1 MLKNLYGPSFYD
13 ILVIAL
19 NKVLPSFNEDKFKS
33 LIFNEQFQ
41 HMELKERMRHTTL
54 VLHGFMPAQ
63 FKDAVEVI
71 YQLISELR
79 QMGRGEDELAFI
91 FLPDY
96 LEVYGIDDYDA
107 AIPALEFVTQFVSCE
122 FAVRPFLIKY
132 FDKMM
137 PQMKLWSLHESAKV
151 RRLATEGSRPRLPWA
166 MAIPMLKKDPTLIL
180 PILENLKND
189 PSESV
194 RRSVA
199 NNLNDISKDNPA
211 VVLSLAKKWLGHG
224 KETDAI
230 IKHGCRTLLKQ
241 GHSEILSHYGLDT
254 EGLLVADFK
263 INTPLVSMGE
273 AVAFSFTIQNA
284 NTAQKTIRL
293 EYGLY
298 YQKANGT
305 LARKVFKISERIYKG
320 GEHTVIER
328 KQSFRPITTRVFY
341 PGEHQL
347 SLIINGEEQ
356 KDSIKSFELLAKL
369 LS

>member
-1 MLKNLYGPSFYD
+1 MLKNLYGPAFYD
-13 ILVIAL
+13 TLADAL
-19 NKVLPSFNEDKFKS
+19 NHVVPAFDAVKFKS
-33 LIFNEQFQ
+33 LIFNEHFQ

-54 VLHGFMPAQ
+54 VLHEFMPAQ
-63 FKDAVEVI
+63 FSAAVPLI
-71 YQLISELR
+71 YQLIDKLR
-79 QMGRGEDELAFI
+79 LMGRGEDELAFI

-96 LEVYGIDDYDA
+96 LEVYGIDDLA
-107 AIPALEFVTQFVSCE
+107 TAVPALELVTQFVSCE
-122 FAVRPFLIKY
+122 FAVRPFILKY
-132 FDKMM
+132 FDQMM
-137 PQMKLWSLHESAKV
+137 VQMKIWSTHESAKV

-166 MAIPMLKKDPTLIL
+166 MAIPMLKKDPALII
-180 PILENLKND
+180 PILENLKMD

-211 VVLSLAKKWLGHG
+211 VVLRLAKEWVGKS

-254 EGLLVADFK
+254 DGLLITDFE
-263 INTPLVSMGE
+263 INTPKVRMGD
-273 AVAFSFTIQNA
+273 ALAFSFSIINENITP
-284 NTAQKTIRL
+284 KTIRL

-320 GEHTVIER
+320 AERVVIER
-328 KQSFRPITTRVFY
+328 KQSFRPITTRVFH

-356 KDSIKSFELLAKL
+356 KETIKSFELIATL